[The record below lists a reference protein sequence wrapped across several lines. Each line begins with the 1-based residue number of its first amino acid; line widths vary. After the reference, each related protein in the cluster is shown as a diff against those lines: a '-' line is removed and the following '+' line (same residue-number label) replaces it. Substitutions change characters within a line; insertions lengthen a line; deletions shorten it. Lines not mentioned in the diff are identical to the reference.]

1 MRFIRN
7 LDSVR
12 PIENVR
18 KVVLPSGLRIV
29 AEEVPQVRS
38 ITVGAWVL
46 TGSRDEPEERAGIS
60 HFIEHMLFKGTRRRS
75 ALAIAKQS
83 EAIGGHIDA
92 FTARENSCYY
102 ARVFEEHLP
111 KAVSI
116 LGDILA
122 APLFARE
129 EVERE
134 RRVVYEEIES
144 YENNPEEMAHDL
156 ITELIWPAHPLGR
169 PILGTRETL
178 AKIGS
183 RALTAYHREH
193 YTAGNIVIAASG
205 NLEFDRLVDLVRRH
219 VPLRPEPAPDG
230 HYPLTRFRSRTRQC
244 ERDIT
249 QVSLALAGR
258 GPSYHGAD
266 RFTLSV
272 LNMILGAGI
281 SSRLFRKIREDEGLA
296 YTVYSFLDQMRDTG
310 IFGIFLGVAPENTRR
325 ALALACREI
334 RKLKRDGIRPWELES
349 AKAQLLMSHFL
360 GFESTYERMN
370 RIALSEIGYGR
381 QASLE
386 RLLQKIH
393 EISADEVQEAIERY
407 LQPDRF
413 CLLTL
418 GPKKGDY
425 PGSGDWDF

>member
-230 HYPLTRFRSRTRQC
+230 HYPLTRFRSRTHQC

>member
-1 MRFIRN
+1 MRFIPN

-29 AEEVPQVRS
+29 AEQVPQVRS

-46 TGSRDEPEERAGIS
+46 TGSRDEPDELAGIS

-75 ALAIAKQS
+75 ALAIAKQT
-83 EAIGGHIDA
+83 EAIGGHLDA

-102 ARVFEEHLP
+102 ARVFEEHLS
-111 KAVSI
+111 KALGI
-116 LGDILA
+116 LGDILC

-129 EVERE
+129 EIIRE

-156 ITELIWPAHPLGR
+156 ITELVWPGHPLGQ
-169 PILGTRETL
+169 PILGRRETL
-178 AKIGS
+178 EGIGTRKI
-183 RALTAYHREH
+183 AAYHREH
-193 YTAGNIVIAASG
+193 YTAENVVIAASG
-205 NLEFDRLVDLVRRH
+205 NLDFDRFVEQVRRY
-219 VPLRPEPAPDG
+219 VPLAADPAPNG
-230 HYPLTRFRSRTRQC
+230 RIPLSRFHPRTRRC
-244 ERDIT
+244 EREIT
-249 QVSLALAGR
+249 QASLVLAGR

-266 RFTLSV
+266 RFALSV

-296 YTVYSFLDQMRDTG
+296 YTVYSFLDHMRDTG
-310 IFGIFLGVAPENTRR
+310 LFGIYLGVAPENTKR
-325 ALALACREI
+325 ALSLACREI
-334 RKLKRDGIRPWELES
+334 RKLKRDGVRPWEMES

-370 RIALSEIGYGR
+370 RIALSEICYGR
-381 QASLE
+381 QAPLDH
-386 RLLQKIH
+386 LVAKVQ
-393 EISADEVQEAIERY
+393 EITIDEVQEAIDRY
-407 LQPDRF
+407 LQPERF

-418 GPKKGDY
+418 GPKTGEY